1 MYVRGWYNHI
11 QYQDTDARLIGH
23 RQCFT
28 TNWTVRS
35 PCPSLLQ
42 VHVEGA
48 QSAALAFVFGA
59 RATAVGAVQL
69 VVGPGAGASHC
80 FSRALCA
87 CVLEKLRVGRGTCL
101 LAHRQP
107 CTACIGFQ
115 LPKANA
121 VLAKEKRS
129 YRPAERV
136 KKSNFEKSVNFFL
149 RENST
154 LLIVIN
160 HYIMSAGYNPEQ
172 NF

>member
-1 MYVRGWYNHI
+1 
-11 QYQDTDARLIGH
+11 
-23 RQCFT
+23 
-28 TNWTVRS
+28 VRS

-42 VHVEGA
+42 LHVQGA

-87 CVLEKLRVGRGTCL
+87 YVLEKLRVGRGTCL

-129 YRPAERV
+129 CRPAERV
-136 KKSNFEKSVNFFL
+136 KKIKFREKSELSGAGTALAITVNN
-149 RENST
+149 RELLNNRLFSVCAEKMAPNS
-154 LLIVIN
+154 IRK
-160 HYIMSAGYNPEQ
+160 
-172 NF
+172 